1 MRTAGALTY
10 HSPPRPSGVLHSQRN
25 VITIAGYPP
34 ERVLPGAIANLSR
47 HDWKQL
53 TAAAFASPRHVNS
66 LDRWIAIARERNP
79 LLTGEQAERLAQL
92 MRTEHFRRMAR
103 KSAEVR

>member
-1 MRTAGALTY
+1 MTAGRGT
-10 HSPPRPSGVLHSQRN
+10 
-25 VITIAGYPP
+25 
-34 ERVLPGAIANLSR
+34 PGAIATLSR

-53 TAAAFASPRHVNS
+53 TAAANASPRHVNS

-103 KSAEVR
+103 LSARTRSARAKARAEAGPA